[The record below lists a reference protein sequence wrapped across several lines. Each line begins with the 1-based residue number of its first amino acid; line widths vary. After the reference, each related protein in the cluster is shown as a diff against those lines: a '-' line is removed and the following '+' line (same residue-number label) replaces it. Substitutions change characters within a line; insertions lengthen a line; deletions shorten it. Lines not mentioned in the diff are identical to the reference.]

1 MPSLHNYWTMKSLTV
16 AHLKSRNFNY
26 LPFQCRLVQLFE
38 LQKLGGASWGQ
49 LEVQSTKTGIFHFLC
64 KHKTVNTL
72 MVKKGFQFPCME
84 PVGRLSVPYS
94 GYTSLVFNIKRWTL
108 AAKLSKA
115 SHLSARFP
123 VPYDG
128 CNVHQVYIQ
137 LQILPRNKLTS
148 TSLAFGFMCMFSR
161 KGQQQSHSLLYDS
174 DSTIFVCTNR
184 DWPRTIQKWG
194 IGICSSLT
202 SSQVRATRPIPPSSF
217 NPLTPISD

>member
-1 MPSLHNYWTMKSLTV
+1 
-16 AHLKSRNFNY
+16 
-26 LPFQCRLVQLFE
+26 
-38 LQKLGGASWGQ
+38 
-49 LEVQSTKTGIFHFLC
+49 
-64 KHKTVNTL
+64 
-72 MVKKGFQFPCME
+72 ME

-108 AAKLSKA
+108 AAKLSKT

-174 DSTIFVCTNR
+174 ESTIFVCTKSRLTKNNTKMGDRNLFIPHVESSPR
-184 DWPRTIQKWG
+184 DPAHT
-194 IGICSSLT
+194 SL
-202 SSQVRATRPIPPSSF
+202 VF
-217 NPLTPISD
+217 

>member
-1 MPSLHNYWTMKSLTV
+1 
-16 AHLKSRNFNY
+16 
-26 LPFQCRLVQLFE
+26 
-38 LQKLGGASWGQ
+38 
-49 LEVQSTKTGIFHFLC
+49 
-64 KHKTVNTL
+64 
-72 MVKKGFQFPCME
+72 ME

-184 DWPRTIQKWG
+184 D
-194 IGICSSLT
+194 
-202 SSQVRATRPIPPSSF
+202 
-217 NPLTPISD
+217 